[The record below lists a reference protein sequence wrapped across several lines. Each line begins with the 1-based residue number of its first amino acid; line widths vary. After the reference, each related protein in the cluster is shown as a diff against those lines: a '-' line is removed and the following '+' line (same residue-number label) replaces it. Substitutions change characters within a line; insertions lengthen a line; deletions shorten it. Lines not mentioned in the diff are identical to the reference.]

1 AAISSLL
8 FFIIYI
14 SRTVFIGNTSFGG
27 PDELKIYYTIFLIFH
42 ITLATIG
49 AIFGI
54 VTLVLA
60 FKRKITVH
68 RKIVPIT
75 SVIWFFIAGTG
86 IMVYLLLYILYEGA
100 ETTSVIKAILGTLLS
115 IVMDVLRII
124 INLSIKKCYC
134 FIMSPL
140 YFICVIDYIYIF
152 FHLITPVSFTELNA
166 ITRSG
171 TIINPNTPNRFKPK
185 NIASKV
191 ANGDR

>member
-1 AAISSLL
+1 MPFLPTISTFFIFVSAVLVAIGWRLIVKGKEKAHKKTMIYAAISSLL

-68 RKIVPIT
+68 RKIGPIT
-75 SVIWFFIAGTG
+75 SVIWFFSAGTG
-86 IMVYLLLYILYEGA
+86 IMVYLLLYILYEGG
-100 ETTSVIKAILGTLLS
+100 ETTSLIKAILGT
-115 IVMDVLRII
+115 
-124 INLSIKKCYC
+124 
-134 FIMSPL
+134 
-140 YFICVIDYIYIF
+140 
-152 FHLITPVSFTELNA
+152 
-166 ITRSG
+166 
-171 TIINPNTPNRFKPK
+171 
-185 NIASKV
+185 
-191 ANGDR
+191 